1 MCVYMTMLGIL
12 HKYFQNI
19 ALMSCLPGSDDWR
32 MMVCVPACSVRRVP
46 GTWQQWAPH
55 HHEPD
60 ARVHTRQP
68 AARDGHV
75 QQVQACAQQEL
86 QRRQR
91 SPVEN
96 AHLQTERPVS
106 CVLLTLM
113 HILFHFRVIIDEN
126 WSCINFVHTVCC
138 TSGFALSSAVD
149 NHSIVILLHEHYRYI
164 HSKNRA
170 GLGFSLAVNHLADLS
185 HFEIKRLRGY
195 TNSRQPNNAQPFTR
209 QDRRLDVVPYSVDW
223 RLYGKQYFALLYCVL
238 RIFTFVSV
246 IVRLYNDVLYDLFCW
261 FCSRCRDAS

>member
-1 MCVYMTMLGIL
+1 M
-12 HKYFQNI
+12 
-19 ALMSCLPGSDDWR
+19 
-32 MMVCVPACSVRRVP
+32 
-46 GTWQQWAPH
+46 
-55 HHEPD
+55 
-60 ARVHTRQP
+60 
-68 AARDGHV
+68 
-75 QQVQACAQQEL
+75 
-86 QRRQR
+86 
-91 SPVEN
+91 
-96 AHLQTERPVS
+96 
-106 CVLLTLM
+106 
-113 HILFHFRVIIDEN
+113 
-126 WSCINFVHTVCC
+126 
-138 TSGFALSSAVD
+138 D

-223 RLYGKQYFALLYCVL
+223 RLYGKQCFALLYCVL

-261 FCSRCRDAS
+261 FCSRRCDAS